1 MRVWIDSLDAEDV
14 RFDILEVGYWPCLN
28 RHIAINIDIDIDID
42 IGISIDTGM
51 CRGCGGGVG
60 AHGCFLLSESKSWLF
75 AQHNLPNTLL

>member
-1 MRVWIDSLDAEDV
+1 MVSLSIPNATH
-14 RFDILEVGYWPCLN
+14 LST
-28 RHIAINIDIDIDID
+28 ID